1 MKKIKKEISIDKCRS
16 HKNGLLPFVQYG
28 TGNII
33 SGMSNYGHFV
43 CDLSGNTG
51 VIKYLDLIRRYN
63 TSKNILNEGVLCK
76 CIKTKQNK
84 KILKAN
90 DDVLFSINCGPEEDP
105 NVFHYEPID
114 SSYFSIEDNG
124 VYMPTNDDVKIK
136 INKKY
141 VLLNNINTYSD
152 NETWGVNNHL
162 SRTYDGYYST
172 LIQCVEN
179 DIIKTDNI
187 KKNFNLVPPTVD
199 IPILFEEEYV
209 PDTIY
214 FPYEYSVSGTELE
227 IVSID
232 NESYSAVV
240 GTNIMEYNKIYS
252 AYNSTTKE
260 DEIIT
265 ESKIKQLNHHSAFN
279 VTNEHFGI
287 IPGWIDESGYT
298 RGQLFKCI
306 YYNKDIDDINK
317 RTDITVNNSDIYQV
331 IINNETENSVSWW
344 ECIPITESLSSY
356 VCGDNEIIEP
366 NNKKYRNITTLSC
379 IPSYQADAEDD
390 KYYHFYSLFQNG
402 RINPLYT
409 EDEQYFP
416 SIDSYTDIKKV
427 SFPFKVGEPV
437 NIERY
442 DSDIV
447 YDMVIS
453 ADVKTYVSPITSG
466 ETAYCDLIYVLGA
479 TSGSSNDTGIYYK
492 ERLEYISGVT
502 QNAWVDGCLVDELYY
517 EKLNYDTNLEFVH
530 NEIYD
535 VDLEVRP
542 ATIFKMTVGSTMVDC
557 PDHMSFTKEGTENL
571 YFEPKIETDVIFDR
585 GIGAGWEKHFKLAEC
600 NTFQDLENYGNNVF
614 NL

>member
-28 TGNII
+28 TGNIV

-76 CIKTKQNK
+76 CIETKQNK

-105 NVFHYEPID
+105 NIFHYKPID

-124 VYMPTNDDVKIK
+124 VYIPTNDDVKIK

-152 NETWGVNNHL
+152 NETWGVNNRL

-240 GTNIMEYNKIYS
+240 GTNIMEYTKIYS
-252 AYNSTTKE
+252 AYSSTTKE

-287 IPGWIDESGYT
+287 MERFHDDNTVGE
-298 RGQLFKCI
+298 LFKCI
-306 YYNKDIDDINK
+306 YYTELNPNIPRLRN
-317 RTDITVNNSDIYQV
+317 TNAYQV
-331 IINNETENSVSWW
+331 FDVTVDDFPNVKKWW
-344 ECIPITESLSSY
+344 ECVKISNEDKAYT
-356 VCGDNEIIEP
+356 CGDGEELEGREDE
-366 NNKKYRNITTLSC
+366 KKYRNITTLSC
-379 IPSYQADAEDD
+379 IPSYIPNP
-390 KYYHFYSLFQNG
+390 KLGNVYYFYTEFQNG
-402 RINPLYT
+402 KIKPFNT
-409 EDEQYFP
+409 
-416 SIDSYTDIKKV
+416 IDTYSEVKKI

-442 DSDIV
+442 DSDMV

-453 ADVKTYVSPITSG
+453 ADVKTYISPITSG
-466 ETAYCDLIYVLGA
+466 ETAYCDLTYVLGA

-502 QNAWVDGCLVDELYY
+502 QNAWVDGCLIAELYY
-517 EKLNYDTNLEFVH
+517 QKLNYDTNLEFVY
-530 NEIYD
+530 NETYYI
-535 VDLEVRP
+535 DLEVRP

-600 NTFQDLENYGNNVF
+600 NTFQDLKNYGNNVF

>member
-28 TGNII
+28 TGNIV

-76 CIKTKQNK
+76 CIETKQNK

-90 DDVLFSINCGPEEDP
+90 DDVLFNINCGPEEDP
-105 NVFHYEPID
+105 NVFHYKPID

-124 VYMPTNDDVKIK
+124 VYIPTNDDVKIK

-152 NETWGVNNHL
+152 NETWGVNNRL

-240 GTNIMEYNKIYS
+240 GTNIMEYTKIYS
-252 AYNSTTKE
+252 AYSYTTKE

-287 IPGWIDESGYT
+287 MERFHDDNTVGE
-298 RGQLFKCI
+298 LFKCI
-306 YYNKDIDDINK
+306 YYTELNPNIPKLRN
-317 RTDITVNNSDIYQV
+317 TNAYQV
-331 IINNETENSVSWW
+331 FDVTVDDFPNVKKWW
-344 ECIPITESLSSY
+344 ECVKISNEDKAYT
-356 VCGDNEIIEP
+356 CGDGEELEGREDE
-366 NNKKYRNITTLSC
+366 KKYRNITTLSC
-379 IPSYQADAEDD
+379 IPSYIPNP
-390 KYYHFYSLFQNG
+390 KLGNVYYFYTEFQNG
-402 RINPLYT
+402 KIKPFNT
-409 EDEQYFP
+409 
-416 SIDSYTDIKKV
+416 IDTYSEVKKI

-442 DSDIV
+442 DSDMV

-453 ADVKTYVSPITSG
+453 ADVKTYISPITSG
-466 ETAYCDLIYVLGA
+466 ETAYCDLTYVLGA

-502 QNAWVDGCLVDELYY
+502 QNAWVDGCLIDELYY
-517 EKLNYDTNLEFVH
+517 EKLNYDTNLEFVY
-530 NEIYD
+530 NETYD
-535 VDLEVRP
+535 IDLEVRP

-600 NTFQDLENYGNNVF
+600 NTFQDLKNYGNNVF

>member
-76 CIKTKQNK
+76 CIETKQNK

-90 DDVLFSINCGPEEDP
+90 DDVLFNINCGPEEDP
-105 NVFHYEPID
+105 NVFHYKPID

-124 VYMPTNDDVKIK
+124 VYIPTNDDVKIK

-152 NETWGVNNHL
+152 NETWGVNNRL

-240 GTNIMEYNKIYS
+240 GTNIMEYTKIYS
-252 AYNSTTKE
+252 AYSSTTKE

-287 IPGWIDESGYT
+287 MERFHDDNTVGE
-298 RGQLFKCI
+298 LFKCI
-306 YYNKDIDDINK
+306 YYIELNPNIPKLRN
-317 RTDITVNNSDIYQV
+317 TNAYQV
-331 IINNETENSVSWW
+331 FDVTDDDFPNVKKWW
-344 ECIPITESLSSY
+344 ECVKISNEDKAYT
-356 VCGDNEIIEP
+356 CGDGEELEGREVE
-366 NNKKYRNITTLSC
+366 KKYRNITTLSC
-379 IPSYQADAEDD
+379 IPSYIPNP
-390 KYYHFYSLFQNG
+390 KLGNVYYFYTEFQNG
-402 RINPLYT
+402 KIKPFNT
-409 EDEQYFP
+409 
-416 SIDSYTDIKKV
+416 IDTYSEVKKI

-442 DSDIV
+442 DSDMV

-453 ADVKTYVSPITSG
+453 ADVKTYISPITSG
-466 ETAYCDLIYVLGA
+466 ETAYCDLTYVLGA

-502 QNAWVDGCLVDELYY
+502 QNAWVDGCLIDELYY
-517 EKLNYDTNLEFVH
+517 EKLNYDTNLEFVY
-530 NEIYD
+530 NETYD
-535 VDLEVRP
+535 IDLEVRP

-600 NTFQDLENYGNNVF
+600 NTFQDLKNYGNNVF

>member
-28 TGNII
+28 TGNIV

-76 CIKTKQNK
+76 CIETKQNK

-90 DDVLFSINCGPEEDP
+90 DDVLFNINCGPEEDP
-105 NVFHYEPID
+105 NVFHYKPID

-124 VYMPTNDDVKIK
+124 VYIPTNDDVKIK

-152 NETWGVNNHL
+152 NETWGVNNRL

-240 GTNIMEYNKIYS
+240 GTNIMEYTKIYS
-252 AYNSTTKE
+252 AYSYTTKE

-287 IPGWIDESGYT
+287 MERFHDDNTVGE
-298 RGQLFKCI
+298 LFKCI
-306 YYNKDIDDINK
+306 YYTELNPNIPRLRN
-317 RTDITVNNSDIYQV
+317 TNAYQV
-331 IINNETENSVSWW
+331 FDVTDDDFPNVKKWW
-344 ECIPITESLSSY
+344 ECVKISNEDKAYT
-356 VCGDNEIIEP
+356 CGDGEELEGREDE
-366 NNKKYRNITTLSC
+366 KKYRNITTLSC
-379 IPSYQADAEDD
+379 IPSYIPNP
-390 KYYHFYSLFQNG
+390 KLGNVYYFYTEFQNG
-402 RINPLYT
+402 KIKPFNT
-409 EDEQYFP
+409 
-416 SIDSYTDIKKV
+416 IDTYSEVKKI

-442 DSDIV
+442 DSDMV

-453 ADVKTYVSPITSG
+453 ADVKTYISPITSG
-466 ETAYCDLIYVLGA
+466 ETAYCDLTYVLGA

-502 QNAWVDGCLVDELYY
+502 QNAWVDGCLIDELYY
-517 EKLNYDTNLEFVH
+517 EKLNYDTNLEFVY
-530 NEIYD
+530 NETYD
-535 VDLEVRP
+535 IDLEVRP

-600 NTFQDLENYGNNVF
+600 NTFQDLKNYGNNVF

>member
-28 TGNII
+28 TGNIV

-76 CIKTKQNK
+76 CIETKQNK

-105 NVFHYEPID
+105 NIFHYKPID

-124 VYMPTNDDVKIK
+124 VYIPTNDDVKIK

-152 NETWGVNNHL
+152 NETWGVNNRL

-240 GTNIMEYNKIYS
+240 GTNIMEYTKIYS
-252 AYNSTTKE
+252 AYSSTTKE

-287 IPGWIDESGYT
+287 MERFHDDNTVGE
-298 RGQLFKCI
+298 LFKCI
-306 YYNKDIDDINK
+306 YYTELNPNIPRLRN
-317 RTDITVNNSDIYQV
+317 TNAYQV
-331 IINNETENSVSWW
+331 FDVTVDDFPNVKKWW
-344 ECIPITESLSSY
+344 ECVKISNEDKAYI
-356 VCGDNEIIEP
+356 CGDGEELEGREDE
-366 NNKKYRNITTLSC
+366 KKYRNITTLSC
-379 IPSYQADAEDD
+379 IPSYIPNPVLGNV
-390 KYYHFYSLFQNG
+390 YYFYTEFQNG
-402 RINPLYT
+402 KIKPFNT
-409 EDEQYFP
+409 
-416 SIDSYTDIKKV
+416 IDTYSEVKKI

-442 DSDIV
+442 DSDMV

-453 ADVKTYVSPITSG
+453 ADVKTYISQITSG
-466 ETAYCDLIYVLGA
+466 ETAYCDLTYVLGA

-502 QNAWVDGCLVDELYY
+502 QNAWVDGCLIDELYY
-517 EKLNYDTNLEFVH
+517 EKLNYDTNLEFVY
-530 NEIYD
+530 NETYD
-535 VDLEVRP
+535 IDLEVRP
-542 ATIFKMTVGSTMVDC
+542 ATIFKITVGSTMVDC

-600 NTFQDLENYGNNVF
+600 NTFQDLKNYGNNVF

>member
-28 TGNII
+28 TGNIV

-76 CIKTKQNK
+76 CIETKQNK

-105 NVFHYEPID
+105 NIFHYKPID

-124 VYMPTNDDVKIK
+124 VYIPTNDNVKIK

-141 VLLNNINTYSD
+141 VLLNNINTYGD
-152 NETWGVNNHL
+152 NETWGVNNRL

-240 GTNIMEYNKIYS
+240 GTNIMEYTKIYS
-252 AYNSTTKE
+252 AYSSTTKE

-287 IPGWIDESGYT
+287 MERFHDDNTVGE
-298 RGQLFKCI
+298 LFKCI
-306 YYNKDIDDINK
+306 YYTELNPNIPKLRN
-317 RTDITVNNSDIYQV
+317 TNAYQV
-331 IINNETENSVSWW
+331 FDVTVDDFPNVKKWW
-344 ECIPITESLSSY
+344 ECVKISNEDKAYT
-356 VCGDNEIIEP
+356 CGDGEELEGREDE
-366 NNKKYRNITTLSC
+366 KKYRNITTLSC
-379 IPSYQADAEDD
+379 IPSYIPNP
-390 KYYHFYSLFQNG
+390 KLGNVYYFYTEFQNG
-402 RINPLYT
+402 KIKPFNT
-409 EDEQYFP
+409 
-416 SIDSYTDIKKV
+416 IDTYSEVKKI

-442 DSDIV
+442 DSDMV

-453 ADVKTYVSPITSG
+453 ADVKTYISPITSG
-466 ETAYCDLIYVLGA
+466 ETAYCDLTYVLGA

-502 QNAWVDGCLVDELYY
+502 QNAWVDGCLIDELYY
-517 EKLNYDTNLEFVH
+517 EELNYDTNLEFVY
-530 NEIYD
+530 NETYD
-535 VDLEVRP
+535 IDLEVRP

-600 NTFQDLENYGNNVF
+600 NTFQDLKNYGNNVF